1 MGVLGSRQAA
11 TRFDEEARLEPE
23 YRLFAFIVMSF
34 WVIAIAVAILVAAAP
49 SVGHFGS

>member
-1 MGVLGSRQAA
+1 V
-11 TRFDEEARLEPE
+11 EPE

-49 SVGHFGS
+49 DIGHFGA